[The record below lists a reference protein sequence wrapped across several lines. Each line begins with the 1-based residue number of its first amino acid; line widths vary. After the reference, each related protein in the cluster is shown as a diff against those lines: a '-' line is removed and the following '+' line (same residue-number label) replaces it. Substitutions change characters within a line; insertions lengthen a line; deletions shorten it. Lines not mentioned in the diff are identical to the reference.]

1 MKNII
6 LKWLYKRFAAKFED
20 MMVQEYVKDIPEEV
34 LHGMET
40 VFDSQKRKFRRA
52 NDFLAFQLHQ
62 RMRNDPR
69 NSERYQG
76 MFIQLKLMDAMLKS
90 RPDVKPTTPAQVVEK
105 KEPFDYAANIDK
117 VLKEHK
123 ESNTQE

>member
-1 MKNII
+1 
-6 LKWLYKRFAAKFED
+6 
-20 MMVQEYVKDIPEEV
+20 MVQEYVKDIPEEV